1 MATDVSTGG
10 AGDLPERPAKVTK
23 ASNAAKSTALK
34 ISMSTMAMLTIA
46 CVASIRNT
54 PSMAVYGYAA
64 IFLYIVPAILFLIP
78 TALVAAELAS
88 GWKGGIYGWVT
99 EAYGPKAG
107 FFGIWTQYAMTIFYY
122 PSLLASVA
130 STLAFVINP
139 ALASNGVYTAI
150 VILVSYWAATIVSLR
165 GVGFIA
171 RLSSAGMV
179 IGTIIPGTTLVVLG
193 VIYLA
198 GDGVNYAADTN
209 FLPEFTGLAS
219 LVFIV
224 NNFLS
229 YSGMEVNAVHVN
241 NMDNPS
247 RDFPKAMLIA
257 SCAAVLIFVLP
268 ALAISFVVPADQLS
282 LTAGVMQAFDQF
294 FAWFGIQWL
303 TPIFAVMIVCAMLGG
318 MMGWLAG
325 PSKGLLTV
333 GKEQGYLPPALQ
345 KTNDA
350 GIQTGILMWQGAL
363 ISVISLLFAFIPT
376 VSNAFWILSAM
387 TTQVYLM
394 MYVLMFLSAMKLRR
408 SQPDHK
414 RGYRMPALFLIGGM
428 GLVSSIAVFFVGLIP
443 PSQFGDSNG
452 WAYPLI
458 LLSGVAIIGLAIPAL
473 LLALRRPSW
482 KQPAP
487 AGGAV
492 PEVK

>member
-1 MATDVSTGG
+1 MASSAVPGSGG
-10 AGDLPERPAKVTK
+10 GDLPARPGSTGAGASRTKVPV
-23 ASNAAKSTALK
+23 ASAIT
-34 ISMSTMAMLTIA
+34 MSTMAMMTIA

-54 PSMAVYGYAA
+54 PSMAVYGYAS
-64 IFLYIVPAILFLIP
+64 IFLYIVPAIVFLIP

-88 GWKGGIYGWVT
+88 GWEGGIYRWVK
-99 EAYGPKAG
+99 EAFGPKAG

-139 ALASNGVYTAI
+139 ELASNGLYTAV
-150 VILVSYWAATIVSLR
+150 VILVAFWAATLVSLR
-165 GVGFIA
+165 GVGFVA
-171 RLSSAGMV
+171 RLSSYGML
-179 IGTIIPGTTLVVLG
+179 IGTAIPGVTLVVLG
-193 VIYLA
+193 VVYLL
-198 GDGVNYAADTN
+198 GGGTNYAAGTS

-219 LVFIV
+219 IVFIV

-247 RDFPKAMLIA
+247 RNFPRAMLVA

-268 ALAISFVVPADQLS
+268 ALAISFVIPSDSVS

-325 PSKGLLTV
+325 PSKGLLRI
-333 GKEQGYLPPALQ
+333 GREEGYLPPTLQ
-345 KTNDA
+345 KTNEQ
-350 GIQTGILMWQGAL
+350 GVQINILLWQGVL
-363 ISVISLLFAFIPT
+363 ISLIALMFAFIPA
-376 VSNAFWILSAM
+376 VNSAYWILSAM

-394 MYVLMFLSAMKLRR
+394 MYVLMFASAMKLRR
-408 SQPDHK
+408 TQPDHE
-414 RGYRMPALFLIGGM
+414 RGYRMPALMLIGGI
-428 GLVSSIAVFFVGLIP
+428 GLLASVAVFVVGLIP
-443 PSQFGDSNG
+443 PSQFGDTSG
-452 WAYPLI
+452 WAYPLL
-458 LLSGVAIIGLAIPAL
+458 LLSGVLVIGILIPTAL
-473 LLALRRPSW
+473 LWRRKPEW
-482 KQPAP
+482 KLSYDEIEEAR
-487 AGGAV
+487 
-492 PEVK
+492 